1 MNVLYEGT
9 IGDEIEAQ
17 FNDEG
22 RIKSTG
28 DIEEALDMALDAAL
42 EAQGDVEAGG
52 DGEFP
57 SILLKGP
64 AGSGKTSRV
73 KSWAK
78 QNNIN
83 LFVVS
88 ASSMDESDLGGV
100 IVPDNENKVAQRYSL
115 GSFGPLDRP
124 RSVLFL
130 DEFNRA
136 PGTVRGTLLTLINDH
151 MIPGTN
157 DSGQKYFENLLFVV
171 AAINPKSDGYQ
182 TNELDPAEVDR
193 FYDVNVVPEKGNHYR
208 YLTDL
213 YTDKMERAKANGDTK
228 LYNKSAGRLGIAQK
242 LLSSPE
248 FRFTTDEERDLSEN
262 ERSVSPRGLT
272 KLLQLSDGTKTD
284 FLKKWNGILDSN
296 MKPIAEKILS
306 NYKDVENKANSVFN
320 GQDVFGKK
328 ADNAFTKISKYLD

>member
-42 EAQGDVEAGG
+42 EAQADVEAGG
-52 DGEFP
+52 EGEFP

-136 PGTVRGTLLTLINDH
+136 PSTVRGTLLTLINDH

-228 LYNKSAGRLGIAQK
+228 LYNKSLVDLVLHRNYYQVLNSDSLLMKNVIYQK
-242 LLSSPE
+242 MNVQYHLE
-248 FRFTTDEERDLSEN
+248 D
-262 ERSVSPRGLT
+262 
-272 KLLQLSDGTKTD
+272 
-284 FLKKWNGILDSN
+284 
-296 MKPIAEKILS
+296 
-306 NYKDVENKANSVFN
+306 
-320 GQDVFGKK
+320 
-328 ADNAFTKISKYLD
+328 